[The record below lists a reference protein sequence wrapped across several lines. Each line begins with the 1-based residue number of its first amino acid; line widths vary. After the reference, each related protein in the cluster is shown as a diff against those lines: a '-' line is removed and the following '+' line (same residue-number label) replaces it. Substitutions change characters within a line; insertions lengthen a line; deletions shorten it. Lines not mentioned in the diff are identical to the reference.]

1 MWFSVGR
8 TYEIF
13 LTICSLTLQT
23 KIARTSHRYTVAE
36 SVVFQTLMMILI
48 VVNTISLSSEGYHTN
63 EEDQDVLNS
72 INLGCTV
79 VFGIEIIVLI
89 VAYVVFDPLYYYG
102 GALSLSSQVTRRLT
116 LE

>member
-1 MWFSVGR
+1 
-8 TYEIF
+8 
-13 LTICSLTLQT
+13 
-23 KIARTSHRYTVAE
+23 
-36 SVVFQTLMMILI
+36 MMILI

-63 EEDQDVLNS
+63 KDDQDVLNS

-89 VAYVVFDPLYYYG
+89 VAYVVFDPLYYRG
-102 GALSLSSQVTRRLT
+102 TLSLSSQVTRRLT

>member
-1 MWFSVGR
+1 
-8 TYEIF
+8 
-13 LTICSLTLQT
+13 
-23 KIARTSHRYTVAE
+23 
-36 SVVFQTLMMILI
+36 MMILI

-89 VAYVVFDPLYYYG
+89 VAYVLFSIDPYYSTHLTHQRTLDQFTGTDREDTPRIRSIFSMQLLYVVCNFNHITFSCD
-102 GALSLSSQVTRRLT
+102 LS
-116 LE
+116 

>member
-1 MWFSVGR
+1 
-8 TYEIF
+8 
-13 LTICSLTLQT
+13 
-23 KIARTSHRYTVAE
+23 
-36 SVVFQTLMMILI
+36 MMILI